1 MRKLALVLISVFS
14 VTAHAQVDEERENKI
29 AFSLEEAQKYALEH
43 SFTSQE
49 RQIEFQKAQQTIA
62 ETRAVGLPQISAGL
76 DFTWNT
82 QIAKQPVPAEFFGG
96 QPGEYAYVAFGQE
109 FSNVGNL
116 NVNQLIFDGSY
127 FVALQASKV
136 YKNGAR
142 LEVEASELEVK
153 KNVAQAY
160 YGVLVTEETIEIIK
174 ENLETLQKNF
184 EETRALYENGF
195 VEEQD
200 ADQLELLVSGLQNNL
215 NRSER
220 QYKVA
225 KMLLNF
231 NMGRYVESEIQ
242 LTDDVEDLMVS
253 EDALQTKNF
262 ELDANVN
269 FQYVQTLEKGA
280 QLSLS
285 NEKWKY
291 APTVS
296 GFVRHGQS
304 NFTNDFDQTFDF
316 NHYWIPNTAVG
327 ASLKWDLFT
336 GLRRNAV
343 TQKAKLDLEKA
354 TVSRMQTANQLTYQ
368 YEQARAE
375 YEYAFDNYNTEKR
388 NVELSKSIRD
398 KMRVKY
404 QEGIAS
410 SLDLTQS
417 ENQYFEVQR
426 NFLNALQNLLNAKEN
441 LDAAIGQP

>member
-1 MRKLALVLISVFS
+1 MRRIGLLLLTVFS
-14 VTAHAQVDEERENKI
+14 ATAYAQVDEEQENKF
-29 AFSLEEAQKYALEH
+29 AFSLKEAQEYALTH
-43 SFTSQE
+43 SFTS
-49 RQIEFQKAQQTIA
+49 RDKQIEFEKAQKTIA
-62 ETRAVGLPQISAGL
+62 ETRAIGLPQVSAGL

-82 QIAKQPVPAEFFGG
+82 QIAKTPVPGEFFGG
-96 QPGEYAYVAFGQE
+96 EPGSILYAQFGTD
-109 FSNVGNL
+109 FTNIGSL
-116 NVNQLIFDGSY
+116 SLNQLVFDGSY
-127 FVALQASKV
+127 FVALQATKV
-136 YKNGAR
+136 VKDGAR
-142 LEVEASELEVK
+142 LEVEVSELEVK
-153 KNVAQAY
+153 RNVAQAY
-160 YGVLVTEETIEIIK
+160 YGVLVTEETIEIIQ
-174 ENLETLQKNF
+174 ENLQSLQKNF

-200 ADQLELLVSGLQNNL
+200 ADQLELLVSSLQNTL
-215 NRSER
+215 NRSQR
-220 QYKVA
+220 QYKIA

-231 NMGRYVESEIQ
+231 NMGRYVETEIELTSEI
-242 LTDDVEDLMVS
+242 EDLMVTEEVLQQS
-253 EDALQTKNF
+253 EFL
-262 ELDANVN
+262 LDKNVN

-291 APTVS
+291 APTIS

-304 NFTNDFDQTFDF
+304 NYTNTFDEAFSF
-316 NHYWIPNTAVG
+316 NKYWVPNTAIG

-343 TQKAKLDLEKA
+343 TQKARLDLDKA
-354 TVSRMQTANQLTYQ
+354 TVARMQTANQLTYQ

-417 ENQYFEVQR
+417 ENQYFDVQR
-426 NFLNALQNLLNAKEN
+426 NYLQSLQNLLIAKQN
-441 LDAAIGQP
+441 LDVAIGQP

>member
-1 MRKLALVLISVFS
+1 MRKLALVFITVFS
-14 VTAHAQVDEERENKI
+14 VSAHAQVDEERENKI

-49 RQIEFQKAQQTIA
+49 RQIEFQKAQKTIA

-76 DFTWNT
+76 DFTNNL
-82 QIAKQPVPAEFFGG
+82 QLQKQPLPEEFGG
-96 QPGEYAYVAFGQE
+96 GYAAFGTQYQNIA
-109 FSNVGNL
+109 SL

-174 ENLETLQKNF
+174 ENLQSLQKNF

-215 NRSER
+215 NRTER

-231 NMGRYVESEIQ
+231 NMGRYVETEIQ

-280 QLSLS
+280 ELSLS

-291 APTVS
+291 APTIS
-296 GFVRHGQS
+296 GFIRHGQS
-304 NFTNDFDQTFDF
+304 NFTDEIDETFDF
-316 NHYWIPNTAVG
+316 NRYWVPSTSIG

-343 TQKAKLDLEKA
+343 AQKAQLDLEKA
-354 TVSRMQTANQLTYQ
+354 TVARMQTANQLTYQ
-368 YEQARAE
+368 YEQAKAE